1 MKNWWYYHKW
11 YVICGILL
19 CLISLRLISNAFGWF
34 KNVPDLQIAYIGEAS
49 LPEDTVSAI
58 EKAFSSLAGDYNHD
72 GKVLVQVNQYV
83 SGSLTDN
90 SAEAAEYRQAAELR
104 LIADINDCESYF
116 FLLEN
121 PEEFQ
126 KQYQILAMADGTC
139 PEAADFSVSDKVFL
153 WNTSKTLSEMNLGN
167 YQTTLLGQETTGSNQ
182 ELASPLYLGRRC
194 FYDSRKTEN
203 PEECAALWNNL
214 KGDG

>member
-11 YVICGILL
+11 YVLCGVIL
-19 CLISLRLISNAFGWF
+19 CLISLHLISNAFGWF
-34 KNVPDLQIAYIGEAS
+34 KKEPDIQIAYIGETP
-49 LPEDTVSAI
+49 LPEDTISAI

-72 GKVLVQVNQYV
+72 GEVLIQVNQYA

-121 PEEFQ
+121 PEDFQ
-126 KQYQILAMADGTC
+126 KQYQILAMADGSC
-139 PEAADFSVSDKVFL
+139 PKATDFSISNKVFS
-153 WNTSKTLSEMNLGN
+153 WGTSKALSEADLGN
-167 YQTTLLGQETTGSNQ
+167 YQMTLLGQETTGNNQ
-182 ELASPLYLGRRC
+182 EFLSSLYLGRRC

-203 PEECAALWNNL
+203 PEKCATLWNKL
-214 KGDG
+214 KGDD